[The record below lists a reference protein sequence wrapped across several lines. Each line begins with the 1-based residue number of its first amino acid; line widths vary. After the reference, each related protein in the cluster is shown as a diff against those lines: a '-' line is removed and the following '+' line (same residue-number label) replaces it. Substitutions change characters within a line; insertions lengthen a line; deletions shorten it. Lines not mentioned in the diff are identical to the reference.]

1 MIVPV
6 EFCFNFFKSLLMFL
20 HDDGVGGIVDS
31 KLREILLKLLDS
43 RQNTPQEITDNN
55 KENRV
60 SRSINDI
67 ENSIFRRIEN
77 N

>member
-6 EFCFNFFKSLLMFL
+6 EFVFDFFESLLMFL

-43 RQNTPQEITDNN
+43 SQNTPQEITDND

-67 ENSIFRRIEN
+67 QNSIFRRVEN